1 MNKSFSVN
9 ILRLSLLLVL
19 VGFFLPIGCNSNGY
33 QLAQG
38 ILGNTQQAGNAIV
51 LGSIEDS
58 YGYLLFGVFVFAF
71 LGLLFTFLSKTDN
84 NSSIGGSI
92 VLAVSFVLLT
102 IVVLKLRSFLNS
114 GVVHLVLTIIPMELK
129 ILIGGYSMVIGYLVG
144 LVGFVLKTFKI
155 IE

>member
-1 MNKSFSVN
+1 MNKSLSVN

-71 LGLLFTFLSKTDN
+71 LGLLFTFLSKTN
-84 NSSIGGSI
+84 NISSIGGSI